1 MLQFAVKVLSRLV
14 GFIGTA
20 VAFIPFFLGTSTF
33 ADFLKQLSLTQGQFI
48 LASMALFALISGI
61 CLFQYFFDS
70 KKAKNCGNEFNIFHE
85 KLLAAVFEMRKK
97 NTGQL
102 EYSTHTAFYEFT
114 KLRCQELCECIA
126 KFLKHKFG
134 KDFSVCIKMIDK
146 KSIDK
151 VKRTGRIGDA
161 EVYTFCRGG
170 CSHDSRERNEK
181 KRAEYTTLGNNHFCI
196 PVRDNSDFYS
206 ILSDDEINKA
216 TTMFACSNL
225 RIHARLSA
233 IFGRPEYRNSTP
245 KYWKYYKSTVVVPI
259 QVEKN
264 FVDPKEDE
272 SLVGI
277 YQTVGF
283 LCIDYKKTLSTA
295 VLNELAGYIRGL
307 GNSFYPLFHEIAITD
322 RKIAQVEPRN
332 EYARGGAGR

>member
-1 MLQFAVKVLSRLV
+1 MLQFTIKVLSHLF
-14 GFIGTA
+14 GILCTSTTL
-20 VAFIPFFLGTSTF
+20 IPFFMGTSTF
-33 ADFLKQLSLTQGQFI
+33 KEFLRKLSLTQGQFI
-48 LASMALFALISGI
+48 LVSIALLALISI
-61 CLFQYFFDS
+61 TCFVQHLFTS
-70 KKAKNCGNEFNIFHE
+70 KKAENCGNAFNNFHE
-85 KLLAAVFEMRKK
+85 KLIAAVFEMRKK
-97 NTGQL
+97 NAEQL
-102 EYSTHTAFYEFT
+102 EYSTHTAFYEFA
-114 KLRCQELCECIA
+114 KLRCQELCEYIA
-126 KFLKHKFG
+126 KFIKHKYG

-170 CSHDSRERNEK
+170 CSHDFRERNEK
-181 KRAEYTTLGNNHFCI
+181 ERATYDTLGKNHFCI

-225 RIHARLSA
+225 RMNARLSE
-233 IFGRPEYRNSTP
+233 ILGRPEYRNSTP

-259 QVEKN
+259 QVEKK
-264 FVDPKEDE
+264 FVAAKEDE

-283 LCIDYKKTLSTA
+283 LCIDYKKTISTA
-295 VLNELAGYIRGL
+295 MLNELAGYLKGF
-307 GNSFYPLFHEIAITD
+307 GDSFYPLFHEIAITD
-322 RKIAQVEPRN
+322 RKIAQFEARN
-332 EYARGGAGR
+332 EHLKGGVGS